1 MIKFFI
7 FIFLLLFINNSFAE
21 DSLLTLKQKLDR
33 LQRDV
38 NDLSKSVFSANK
50 NTNYDQSSNLTAIDI
65 RIYDL
70 EKDIKNLNM
79 NFEELIFQIDN
90 LSELYNELSKTLE
103 SKLHNHISNIDID
116 QEVQDQQ
123 DTTSDEITEIKDE
136 NLEIKDENI
145 LGTLVIN
152 SENLSD
158 KKNLNDNKVLDQKLS
173 PEEEYQLA
181 FDLLRS
187 QKFDEAKLAL
197 KKFINNNSS
206 NKLSG
211 SAHYWLGEIYLLN
224 KEYRQA
230 ALVFAEGYQKY
241 PNSVKSPDI
250 LYKLAESLL
259 KIKKKQDA
267 CSTFKK
273 FTTEHSKHKL
283 FQKSQAKIIE
293 LGCDNFTE

>member
-1 MIKFFI
+1 LSTFVFQGSRDENSNKII
-7 FIFLLLFINNSFAE
+7 EPEISIEPETSIN
-21 DSLLTLKQKLDR
+21 
-33 LQRDV
+33 
-38 NDLSKSVFSANK
+38 LS
-50 NTNYDQSSNLTAIDI
+50 TIDI

-79 NFEELIFQIDN
+79 NFEELIFQIDE

-103 SKLHNHISNIDID
+103 TKLNNDISNTVQKVQN
-116 QEVQDQQ
+116 QE
-123 DTTSDEITEIKDE
+123 EITSVEVIEIKDE

-187 QKFDEAKLAL
+187 QQFDEAKLAL

-206 NKLSG
+206 SKLSG

-224 KEYRQA
+224 KEYREA

-259 KIKKKQDA
+259 KINKKQDA

-283 FQKSQAKIIE
+283 IQKSQAKIIE